1 MHFGQTF
8 HSGMRFIYQFVLII
22 MIYRFPLASLLFML
36 MLSAACT
43 TAQTPKKMLH
53 DISFTSIEGENIKL
67 SRFKGKKIL
76 LVNTASRCGY
86 TPQYKQLQE
95 LHEKFGKKV
104 VVIGFPCNDFGGQE
118 PGDAESIATFCEKNY
133 GVDFLMADKVQI
145 KGNSP
150 HPIYQWLTQKS
161 LNGKADAIV
170 RWNFHK
176 FLVDE
181 EGSLIGEFPS
191 SVSPTATE
199 LTSKL

>member
-1 MHFGQTF
+1 
-8 HSGMRFIYQFVLII
+8 
-22 MIYRFPLASLLFML
+22 ML
-36 MLSAACT
+36 MRPLLHLRQLLPQLLLCVMTLSAACT
-43 TAQTPKKMLH
+43 NAQTPKKMFH
-53 DISFTSIEGENIKL
+53 DYSFTSIEGESVKL
-67 SRFKGKKIL
+67 SQFKGKKVL

-104 VVIGFPCNDFGGQE
+104 VVIGFPCNDFGAQE
-118 PGDAESIATFCEKNY
+118 PGDAESIAQFCEKNY

-145 KGNSP
+145 KGNAP

-161 LNGKADAIV
+161 LNGQADATV

-181 EGSLIGEFPS
+181 EGRLIGDFPS
-191 SVSPTATE
+191 SVSPTSADITD
-199 LTSKL
+199 KL

>member
-1 MHFGQTF
+1 MFRAF
-8 HSGMRFIYQFVLII
+8 SLS
-22 MIYRFPLASLLFML
+22 PLLFML
-36 MLSAACT
+36 MLTAACT
-43 TAQTPKKMLH
+43 TAQTPKKMFH
-53 DISFTSIEGENIKL
+53 DISFTSIDGDIVKL
-67 SRFKGKKIL
+67 SQFKGKKIL

-118 PGDAESIATFCEKNY
+118 PGDAESIASFCEKNY

-161 LNGKADAIV
+161 LNGQADATV

-181 EGSLIGEFPS
+181 NGNLIGEFPS
-191 SVSPTATE
+191 SVSPISTDI
-199 LTSKL
+199 TSKL

>member
-1 MHFGQTF
+1 
-8 HSGMRFIYQFVLII
+8 MR
-22 MIYRFPLASLLFML
+22 SLLSLLLFLVM
-36 MLSAACT
+36 MST
-43 TAQTPKKMLH
+43 SFTHAQTPKKMFH
-53 DISFTSIEGENIKL
+53 DLSFSSIDGETVKL
-67 SRFKGKKIL
+67 SQFKGKKVL

-118 PGDAESIATFCEKNY
+118 PGDAESIASFCEKNY
-133 GVDFLMADKVQI
+133 GVDFIMADKVSI
-145 KGNSP
+145 KGSSP

-161 LNGKADAIV
+161 LNGQADANV

-181 EGSLIGEFPS
+181 EGRLMGDFPS
-191 SVSPTATE
+191 SVSPTAAEITG
-199 LTSKL
+199 KL